1 MEAVSQG
8 ARDAVFIVDDEQD
21 LCLSVK
27 RILGAEGHKVE
38 WATHPETLLEQLP
51 NNRFSCVLLDLKLG
65 GESGIDYLSK
75 IRESDPNLPIIIMTA
90 YETVKTAVEAM
101 KKGAFH
107 YLAKPFDNEE
117 LKALVSNAVKMRRLY
132 WDLEHYKAQCA
143 NRLDLESE
151 MGDSQAIRT
160 VIRQIH
166 AVSQTDV
173 NVLLIGESGTGKELV
188 SKRIHDLSPRAQ
200 GPWIPIDCASLPETL
215 IESELFG
222 HEKGAFTGAHAQ
234 RIGKLEQAHGGTLF
248 LDEIANIPLSIQAKL
263 LRFMERRSFE
273 RLGGNQTV
281 TVSLRVIAAANQ
293 DVQELIRQKQFR
305 GDLYYR
311 LNEFPIHLPPLRER
325 CNDIPYLSLQFL
337 HEFEK
342 QLGKKVTGISEEVLE
357 VFQKHPWPGNVRELR
372 NTIKRA
378 MVVANGEISKAD
390 LPNEIK
396 SPISEQAQSNLTIP
410 LKSDLDLLQSSSEAA
425 LFVEKKL
432 IQQALSRT
440 QGRKGKAAKLLGIDE
455 KTLYNKLRE
464 LKMGEDIS

>member
-1 MEAVSQG
+1 METVSTG
-8 ARDAVFIVDDEQD
+8 VKDTIFVIDDEQD
-21 LCLSVK
+21 LCLSIK
-27 RILGAEGHKVE
+27 KVLE
-38 WATHPETLLEQLP
+38 VETYQIKWTTHIEDFLQQLE
-51 NNRFSCVLLDLKLG
+51 NNRFACLLLDLKLG
-65 GESGIDYLSK
+65 GESGMDYLAK
-75 IRESDPNLPIIIMTA
+75 IRELDPNLPIIIITA
-90 YETVKTAVEAM
+90 YDTVKTAVEAM

-117 LKALVSNAVKMRRLY
+117 LKALVSNAVKMRHLY

-143 NRLDLESE
+143 NPLDLESE
-151 MGDSQAIRT
+151 MGNSDAIRS

-200 GPWIPIDCASLPETL
+200 GPWIPVDCASVPETL

-234 RIGKLEQAHGGTLF
+234 RVGKLEQASGGTLF

-273 RLGGNQTV
+273 RLGGNRTV

-325 CNDIPYLSLQFL
+325 CSDIPYLSLQFL
-337 HEFEK
+337 NEFEK
-342 QLGKKVTGISEEVLE
+342 QLNKKVTGISEEVLQA
-357 VFQKHPWPGNVRELR
+357 FQKYPWPGNVRELR
-372 NTIKRA
+372 NAVKRA
-378 MVVANGEISKAD
+378 MVVANGNISKTD

-396 SPISEQAQSNLTIP
+396 NPAREQTTTHLTIP
-410 LKSDLDLLQSSSEAA
+410 LRSDLNLHQSSGGGGG
-425 LFVEKKL
+425 
-432 IQQALSRT
+432 
-440 QGRKGKAAKLLGIDE
+440 GR
-455 KTLYNKLRE
+455 
-464 LKMGEDIS
+464 